1 MTHISSAID
10 RYLNGRMS
18 AQEQTEFA
26 AQLAADPTLRA
37 TLEAEQLIRST
48 VRNDIAAFPPEHA
61 LTRSRVMESLATV
74 KVPVGVSAGAAAWY
88 SSGALLK
95 GLLGII
101 AVAGLSVGGYIWMQ
115 QSNNTPE
122 QESLP
127 IPISVAPQPSVVPE
141 PHSVPNSL
149 TTEPKDVAPLAKP
162 FDTTPAENSG
172 HRATNK
178 IKKDNP
184 SSQSTYTVSANTAVA
199 QPQPTV
205 SATTEGT
212 TLQSAPRPPAGARQ
226 IRVLNKDSVKL
237 KVQVKVK

>member
-1 MTHISSAID
+1 M
-10 RYLNGRMS
+10 
-18 AQEQTEFA
+18 QEQTEFA

-74 KVPVGVSAGAAAWY
+74 KVPAGVSGGAAAWY
-88 SSGALLK
+88 SAGALLK

-122 QESLP
+122 QES

-162 FDTTPAENSG
+162 FNATPAENSG
-172 HRATNK
+172 HRATNT

-184 SSQSTYTVSANTAVA
+184 SSSQSTSTVSPNTAVA
-199 QPQPTV
+199 QPQPIV
-205 SATTEGT
+205 SAITEGSA
-212 TLQSAPRPPAGARQ
+212 LESAPRPPAGARQ